1 LEAVLEASNPQEGQ
15 MKLTQAN
22 VAKIVPEPGKFE
34 SRFWDDTLADFGVRV
49 WNPKKPKRVWII
61 QYRRLNGKTT
71 THKIG
76 PCERI
81 SAGVARDLAKQK
93 LAQAELAK
101 IGKAPDPGK
110 EHQVNRH
117 QASETFDT
125 IAARFLQQ
133 KQKAVKPS
141 SFDQIKTHLTKH
153 WSNFNGRS
161 VHQISRRDVATRLGE
176 IADQRGDYAAN
187 RAGGTLSNFFAWL
200 MQQGIVEANPV
211 IGTGRKTEKA
221 RDRVLSDGELAAI
234 WKACQ
239 PNDYGDIV
247 RLLILTGQRR
257 DEVGAMQRDELE
269 LAGKAPKWLIP
280 GNRTK
285 NGRPHEVPLSDPAV
299 AILKTATTRPGRED
313 REAVF
318 GDKIDGSG
326 FRGYSK
332 GKAKLDK
339 RIAEQTKKKVAPWRI
354 HDLRRT
360 AATRMAD
367 IGIQPHIIEAA
378 LNHISGHKSGVAG
391 VYNRSVYSAATRAAL
406 DMWAA
411 HVEALIAGKPGS
423 NVVAI
428 TR

>member
-1 LEAVLEASNPQEGQ
+1 
-15 MKLTQAN
+15 MKLTQSN
-22 VAKIVPEPGKFE
+22 VAKIVPEAGKFE
-34 SRFWDDTLADFGVRV
+34 SRVFDDTLAGFGVRV
-49 WNPKKPKRVWII
+49 WNPKKPKRAWII
-61 QYRRLNGKTT
+61 QYRRLNGKVT

-81 SAGVARDLAKQK
+81 SARVARDLAKQK

-110 EHQVNRH
+110 EHQVARH
-117 QASETFDT
+117 QASETFET
-125 IAARFLQQ
+125 IAARFLQR

-141 SFDQIKTHLTKH
+141 SFGQIQTHLTKH
-153 WSNFNGRS
+153 WANFNGRS
-161 VHQISRRDVATRLGE
+161 VHQISRRDIATRLAE

-187 RAGGTLSNFFAWL
+187 RAGGTLSNFFGWL
-200 MQQGIVEANPV
+200 MQEGIVEANPV
-211 IGTGRKTEKA
+211 IGTGRKIERA

-234 WKACQ
+234 WKACRDD
-239 PNDYGDIV
+239 DYGAII

-269 LAGKAPKWLIP
+269 LTGRKWLIP

-285 NGRPHEVPLSDPAV
+285 NGRPHEVPLSDAAV
-299 AILKTATTRPGRED
+299 AILKAATARPGREE

-318 GDKIDGSG
+318 GDKTDGNG

-332 GKAKLDK
+332 AKAKLDR
-339 RIAEQTKKKVAPWRI
+339 RIAAEQTKKKVAPWRL

-367 IGIQPHIIEAA
+367 IGVQPHIIEAA
-378 LNHISGHKSGVAG
+378 LNHISGHKSGVAD
-391 VYNRSVYSAATRAAL
+391 VYNRSLYSAEKRAAL
-406 DMWAA
+406 DTWGA
-411 HVEALIAGKPGS
+411 HVEAIIAGRPGS
-423 NVVAI
+423 NIV
-428 TR
+428 TMTKGRS